1 MKKFFKKNHI
11 WLASWMLLMPLAAD
25 AHLSVK
31 MEEAHLSV
39 KMEEAHLSASD
50 ASRFDASIP
59 RQKMTLQ
66 QCFQLADRQNLALQT
81 GRKAIEKAQVM
92 QGTAWDL
99 DKTEI
104 AFSQNPASSGDTDN
118 GLTFSQSI
126 EFPTV
131 YTARRNQLKAETQAE
146 KSRLNV
152 TSQQLRLEIANV
164 YYAMLYQTHRLQIL
178 QQQDSVIQRYCD
190 VAGKRY
196 KAGEA
201 RQLEFLSA
209 DRMRNDNRLEMTKV
223 KNEAENLQT
232 ALMALLNTTTPV
244 VPAADNLVISQRS
257 PMNAAFN
264 YQQTADAQYQKDLI
278 TALDKEVKC
287 AKTGYAPSL
296 SLALRSQLLIDS
308 WDPYHIN
315 RQRFTEGN
323 FFGFEVTVGVPL
335 FYGATKAKV
344 KAAQK
349 DREMAQMAMQQEQRE
364 KERDYQQGYR
374 RLQNASQRM
383 EYYSGE
389 NMAKAKDIERLSTL
403 EYENGEISYVE
414 YASALQEAIDMRLKQ
429 AEVVN
434 EYNEAV
440 LALMA
445 LNNSL

>member
-1 MKKFFKKNHI
+1 MKKFLDKNNI
-11 WLASWMLLMPLAAD
+11 VLASLLLLTQ
-25 AHLSVK
+25 LS
-31 MEEAHLSV
+31 
-39 KMEEAHLSASD
+39 SASGVQG
-50 ASRFDASIP
+50 FDASIP
-59 RQKMTLQ
+59 GEKMTLQ
-66 QCFQLADRQNLALQT
+66 QCFQLADRQNLALQS
-81 GRKAIEKAQVM
+81 GRKAVEKAQVM
-92 QGTAWDL
+92 QATAWNL

-131 YTARRNQLKAETQAE
+131 YTARRGQLKAETQAE

-152 TSQQLRLEIANV
+152 TSQKLRLEIANV

-178 QQQDSVIQRYCD
+178 LQQDSVIQRYCD
-190 VAGKRY
+190 VAAKRY
-196 KAGEA
+196 RAGEA

-209 DRMRNDNRLEMTKV
+209 DRMRNDNRLEMTKM

-244 VPAADNLVISQRS
+244 VPAADNLVISQSS
-257 PMNAAFN
+257 PMNAVFN

-278 TALDKEVKC
+278 SALDQEVKC

-349 DREMAQMAMQQEQRE
+349 DREVAQLAMLQEQRE
-364 KERDYQQGYR
+364 KERDYKQGYN
-374 RLQNASQRM
+374 RLQNAIKRM

>member
-1 MKKFFKKNHI
+1 MKKFLDKNNI
-11 WLASWMLLMPLAAD
+11 VLASLLLLTQ
-25 AHLSVK
+25 LS
-31 MEEAHLSV
+31 
-39 KMEEAHLSASD
+39 SASGVQG
-50 ASRFDASIP
+50 FDASIP
-59 RQKMTLQ
+59 GEKMTLQ
-66 QCFQLADRQNLALQT
+66 QCFQLADRQNLALQS
-81 GRKAIEKAQVM
+81 GRKAVEKAQVM
-92 QGTAWDL
+92 QATAWNL

-131 YTARRNQLKAETQAE
+131 YTARRGQLKAETQAE

-178 QQQDSVIQRYCD
+178 LQQDSVIQRYCD
-190 VAGKRY
+190 VAAKRY
-196 KAGEA
+196 RAGEA

-223 KNEAENLQT
+223 KNKAENLQT

-244 VPAADNLVISQRS
+244 VPAADNLVISQSS
-257 PMNAAFN
+257 PMNAVFN

-278 TALDKEVKC
+278 SALDQEVKC
-287 AKTGYAPSL
+287 AKTGFAPSL

-349 DREMAQMAMQQEQRE
+349 DREVAQLAMQQEQRE
-364 KERDYQQGYR
+364 KERDYKQGYN
-374 RLQNASQRM
+374 RLQNAIKRM

>member
-1 MKKFFKKNHI
+1 MKKFLDKNNI
-11 WLASWMLLMPLAAD
+11 VLASLMLLLPLSA
-25 AHLSVK
+25 
-31 MEEAHLSV
+31 EAHLS
-39 KMEEAHLSASD
+39 SASGVQG
-50 ASRFDASIP
+50 FDASIP
-59 RQKMTLQ
+59 GEKMTLQ
-66 QCFQLADRQNLALQT
+66 QCFQLADRQNLALQS
-81 GRKAIEKAQVM
+81 GRKAVEKTQVM
-92 QGTAWDL
+92 QRTAWDL

-131 YTARRNQLKAETQAE
+131 YTARRGQLKAETQAE

-257 PMNAAFN
+257 PVNAAFN

-278 TALDKEVKC
+278 SALDQEVKC

-349 DREMAQMAMQQEQRE
+349 DREVALLAMQQEQRE
-364 KERDYQQGYR
+364 KERDYKQGYNR
-374 RLQNASQRM
+374 MQNAIKRM

>member
-1 MKKFFKKNHI
+1 MKKFLDKNNI
-11 WLASWMLLMPLAAD
+11 VLASLMLLLPLSA
-25 AHLSVK
+25 
-31 MEEAHLSV
+31 EAHLS
-39 KMEEAHLSASD
+39 SASGVQG
-50 ASRFDASIP
+50 FDAGIP
-59 RQKMTLQ
+59 GEKMTLQ
-66 QCFQLADRQNLALQT
+66 QCFQLADRQNLALQS
-81 GRKAIEKAQVM
+81 GRKAVEKAQVM

-131 YTARRNQLKAETQAE
+131 YTARRGQLKAETQAE

-152 TSQQLRLEIANV
+152 TSQQLRFEIANV

-178 QQQDSVIQRYCD
+178 LQQDSVIQRYCD
-190 VAGKRY
+190 VAAKRY

-244 VPAADNLVISQRS
+244 VPAADNLVISQSS
-257 PMNAAFN
+257 PMNATFN

-278 TALDKEVKC
+278 SALDQEVKC

-349 DREMAQMAMQQEQRE
+349 DREVALLAMQQEQRE
-364 KERDYQQGYR
+364 KERDYKQGYN
-374 RLQNASQRM
+374 RLQNAIKRM
-383 EYYSGE
+383 EYYNGE

>member
-1 MKKFFKKNHI
+1 MKKFLDKNNI
-11 WLASWMLLMPLAAD
+11 VLASLMLLLPLSA
-25 AHLSVK
+25 
-31 MEEAHLSV
+31 EAHLS
-39 KMEEAHLSASD
+39 SA
-50 ASRFDASIP
+50 AGVQGFDASIP
-59 RQKMTLQ
+59 GEKMTLQ
-66 QCFQLADRQNLALQT
+66 QCFQLADRQNLALQS
-81 GRKAIEKAQVM
+81 GRKAVEKAQVM

-178 QQQDSVIQRYCD
+178 LQQDSVIQRYCD
-190 VAGKRY
+190 VAAKRY

-244 VPAADNLVISQRS
+244 VPAADNLVISQSS

-278 TALDKEVKC
+278 SALDQEVKC

-349 DREMAQMAMQQEQRE
+349 DREVALLAMQQEQRE
-364 KERDYQQGYR
+364 KERDYKQGYN
-374 RLQNASQRM
+374 RLQNAIKRM

>member
-1 MKKFFKKNHI
+1 
-11 WLASWMLLMPLAAD
+11 MLLLPLSA
-25 AHLSVK
+25 
-31 MEEAHLSV
+31 EAHLS
-39 KMEEAHLSASD
+39 SASGVQG
-50 ASRFDASIP
+50 FDASIP
-59 RQKMTLQ
+59 GEKMTLQ
-66 QCFQLADRQNLALQT
+66 QCFQLADRQNLALQS
-81 GRKAIEKAQVM
+81 GRKAVEKAQVM
-92 QGTAWDL
+92 QGTAWNL

-178 QQQDSVIQRYCD
+178 LQQDSVIQRYCD

-244 VPAADNLVISQRS
+244 VPAADNLVISQSS

-264 YQQTADAQYQKDLI
+264 YQQTADAQYLKDLI

-349 DREMAQMAMQQEQRE
+349 DREVAQLAMQQEQRE
-364 KERDYQQGYR
+364 KERDYKQGYN
-374 RLQNASQRM
+374 RLQNAIKRM

-445 LNNSL
+445 LNNTL

>member
-1 MKKFFKKNHI
+1 MKKFLDKNNI
-11 WLASWMLLMPLAAD
+11 VLASLLLLT
-25 AHLSVK
+25 HLS
-31 MEEAHLSV
+31 
-39 KMEEAHLSASD
+39 SA
-50 ASRFDASIP
+50 AGVQGFDASIP
-59 RQKMTLQ
+59 GEKMTLQ
-66 QCFQLADRQNLALQT
+66 QCFQLADRQNLALQS
-81 GRKAIEKAQVM
+81 GRKAVEKAQVM

-190 VAGKRY
+190 VAAKRY

-244 VPAADNLVISQRS
+244 VPAADNLVIPQRS

-278 TALDKEVKC
+278 SALDKEVKC

-323 FFGFEVTVGVPL
+323 FFGFEVTVGIPL

-349 DREMAQMAMQQEQRE
+349 DREVALLAMQQEQRE
-364 KERDYQQGYR
+364 KERDYKQGYN
-374 RLQNASQRM
+374 RLQNAIKRM
-383 EYYSGE
+383 EYYNGE

>member
-1 MKKFFKKNHI
+1 
-11 WLASWMLLMPLAAD
+11 MLLLPLSA
-25 AHLSVK
+25 
-31 MEEAHLSV
+31 EAHLS
-39 KMEEAHLSASD
+39 SASGVQG
-50 ASRFDASIP
+50 FDASIP
-59 RQKMTLQ
+59 GEKMTLQ
-66 QCFQLADRQNLALQT
+66 QCFQLADRQNLALQS

-152 TSQQLRLEIANV
+152 TSLQLRLEIANV

-178 QQQDSVIQRYCD
+178 LQQDSVIQRYCD
-190 VAGKRY
+190 VAAKRY
-196 KAGEA
+196 RAGEA

-244 VPAADNLVISQRS
+244 VPAADNLVIPQSS

-278 TALDKEVKC
+278 SALDQEVKC

-349 DREMAQMAMQQEQRE
+349 DREVAQLAMQQEQRE
-364 KERDYQQGYR
+364 KERDYKQGYN
-374 RLQNASQRM
+374 RLQNAIKRM

>member
-1 MKKFFKKNHI
+1 MKKFLDKNNI
-11 WLASWMLLMPLAAD
+11 VLASLLLLT
-25 AHLSVK
+25 HLS
-31 MEEAHLSV
+31 
-39 KMEEAHLSASD
+39 SA
-50 ASRFDASIP
+50 AGVQGFDASIP
-59 RQKMTLQ
+59 GEKMTLQ
-66 QCFQLADRQNLALQT
+66 QCFELADKQNIALQT
-81 GRKAIEKAQVM
+81 GRKAVEKAQVM
-92 QGTAWDL
+92 QGTAWNL

-190 VAGKRY
+190 VAAKRY

-278 TALDKEVKC
+278 SALDQEVKC

-349 DREMAQMAMQQEQRE
+349 DREVALLAMQQEQRE
-364 KERDYQQGYR
+364 KERDYKQGYN
-374 RLQNASQRM
+374 RLQNAIKRM

-414 YASALQEAIDMRLKQ
+414 YASALQEAIDMRLKL

>member
-1 MKKFFKKNHI
+1 MKKFLDKNNI
-11 WLASWMLLMPLAAD
+11 VLASLLLLT
-25 AHLSVK
+25 HLS
-31 MEEAHLSV
+31 
-39 KMEEAHLSASD
+39 SA
-50 ASRFDASIP
+50 AGVQGFDASIP
-59 RQKMTLQ
+59 GEKMTLQ
-66 QCFQLADRQNLALQT
+66 QCFQLADRQNLALQS

-92 QGTAWDL
+92 QRTAWDL

-131 YTARRNQLKAETQAE
+131 YTARRGQLKAETQAE

-178 QQQDSVIQRYCD
+178 LQQDSVIQRYCD
-190 VAGKRY
+190 VAAKRY

-244 VPAADNLVISQRS
+244 VPAADNLVIPQSS

-278 TALDKEVKC
+278 SALDQEVKC

-349 DREMAQMAMQQEQRE
+349 DREVALLAMQQEQRE
-364 KERDYQQGYR
+364 KERDYKQGYN
-374 RLQNASQRM
+374 RLQNAIKRM

>member
-1 MKKFFKKNHI
+1 MKKFLDKNNI
-11 WLASWMLLMPLAAD
+11 VLASLLLLLPLSA
-25 AHLSVK
+25 
-31 MEEAHLSV
+31 EAHLS
-39 KMEEAHLSASD
+39 SASGVQG
-50 ASRFDASIP
+50 FDASIP
-59 RQKMTLQ
+59 GEKMTLQ
-66 QCFQLADRQNLALQT
+66 QCFQLADRQNLALQS
-81 GRKAIEKAQVM
+81 GRKAVEKAQVM

-131 YTARRNQLKAETQAE
+131 YSARRGQLKAETQAE

-178 QQQDSVIQRYCD
+178 LQQDSVIQRYCD

-278 TALDKEVKC
+278 TALDQEVKC

-349 DREMAQMAMQQEQRE
+349 DREVALLAMQQEQRK
-364 KERDYQQGYR
+364 KERDYKQGYN
-374 RLQNASQRM
+374 RLQNAIKRM

>member
-1 MKKFFKKNHI
+1 MKKFLDKNNI
-11 WLASWMLLMPLAAD
+11 VLASLMLLLPLSA
-25 AHLSVK
+25 
-31 MEEAHLSV
+31 EAHLS
-39 KMEEAHLSASD
+39 SASGVQG
-50 ASRFDASIP
+50 FDASIP
-59 RQKMTLQ
+59 GEKMTLQ
-66 QCFQLADRQNLALQT
+66 QCFELADKQNIALQT
-81 GRKAIEKAQVM
+81 GRKAVEKAQVM

-131 YTARRNQLKAETQAE
+131 YTARRGQLKAETQAE

-178 QQQDSVIQRYCD
+178 LQQDSVIQRYCD

-257 PMNAAFN
+257 PMNAVFN

-349 DREMAQMAMQQEQRE
+349 DREVAQLAMQQEQRE
-364 KERDYQQGYR
+364 KERDYKQGYN
-374 RLQNASQRM
+374 RLQNAIKRM

>member
-1 MKKFFKKNHI
+1 MKKFLDKNTI
-11 WLASWMLLMPLAAD
+11 VLASLMLLLPLSA
-25 AHLSVK
+25 
-31 MEEAHLSV
+31 EAHLS
-39 KMEEAHLSASD
+39 SASGVQG
-50 ASRFDASIP
+50 FDASIP
-59 RQKMTLQ
+59 GEKMTLQ
-66 QCFQLADRQNLALQT
+66 QCFQLADRQNLALQS
-81 GRKAIEKAQVM
+81 GRKAVEKAQVM

-152 TSQQLRLEIANV
+152 TSQQLRLEIASA

-178 QQQDSVIQRYCD
+178 LQQDSVIQRYCD

-196 KAGEA
+196 RAGEA

-244 VPAADNLVISQRS
+244 VPAADNLVISQSS
-257 PMNAAFN
+257 PMNAVFN

-278 TALDKEVKC
+278 SALDQEVKC

-349 DREMAQMAMQQEQRE
+349 DREVAQLAMQQEQRE
-364 KERDYQQGYR
+364 KERDYKQGYN
-374 RLQNASQRM
+374 RLQNAIKRM

-389 NMAKAKDIERLSTL
+389 NITKAKDIERLSTL

>member
-1 MKKFFKKNHI
+1 MKKFLDKNNI
-11 WLASWMLLMPLAAD
+11 VLASLMLLLPLSA
-25 AHLSVK
+25 
-31 MEEAHLSV
+31 EAHLS
-39 KMEEAHLSASD
+39 SASGVQG
-50 ASRFDASIP
+50 FDASIP
-59 RQKMTLQ
+59 GKKMTLQ
-66 QCFQLADRQNLALQT
+66 QCFQLADRQNLALQS
-81 GRKAIEKAQVM
+81 GRKAVEKAQVM
-92 QGTAWDL
+92 QGTAWNL

-178 QQQDSVIQRYCD
+178 LQQDSVIQRYCD

-278 TALDKEVKC
+278 SALDQEVKC

-349 DREMAQMAMQQEQRE
+349 DREVALLAMQQEQRE
-364 KERDYQQGYR
+364 KERDYKQGYN
-374 RLQNASQRM
+374 RLQNAIKRM

>member
-1 MKKFFKKNHI
+1 MKKFLDKNNI
-11 WLASWMLLMPLAAD
+11 VLASLLLLLPLSA
-25 AHLSVK
+25 
-31 MEEAHLSV
+31 EAHLS
-39 KMEEAHLSASD
+39 SASGVQG
-50 ASRFDASIP
+50 FDASIP
-59 RQKMTLQ
+59 GEKMTLQ
-66 QCFQLADRQNLALQT
+66 QCFQLADRQNLALQS
-81 GRKAIEKAQVM
+81 GRKAVEKAQVM

-178 QQQDSVIQRYCD
+178 LQQDSVIQRYCD

-244 VPAADNLVISQRS
+244 VPAADNLVISQSS

-278 TALDKEVKC
+278 SALDQEVKC

-349 DREMAQMAMQQEQRE
+349 DREVALLAMQQEQRE
-364 KERDYQQGYR
+364 KERDYKQGYN
-374 RLQNASQRM
+374 RLQNAIKRM

-389 NMAKAKDIERLSTL
+389 NMEKAKDIERLSTL
-403 EYENGEISYVE
+403 EYKNGEISYVE
-414 YASALQEAIDMRLKQ
+414 YTSALQEAIDMRLKQ
-429 AEVVN
+429 AEVIN

>member
-1 MKKFFKKNHI
+1 MKKFLDKNTI
-11 WLASWMLLMPLAAD
+11 VLASLMLLLPLSA
-25 AHLSVK
+25 
-31 MEEAHLSV
+31 EAHLS
-39 KMEEAHLSASD
+39 SASGVQG
-50 ASRFDASIP
+50 FDASIP
-59 RQKMTLQ
+59 GEKMTLQ
-66 QCFQLADRQNLALQT
+66 QCFQLADRQNLALQS
-81 GRKAIEKAQVM
+81 GRKAVEKAQVM

-152 TSQQLRLEIANV
+152 TSQQLRLEIASA

-178 QQQDSVIQRYCD
+178 LQQDSVIQRYCD

-196 KAGEA
+196 RAGEA

-244 VPAADNLVISQRS
+244 VPAADNLVISQSS
-257 PMNAAFN
+257 PMNAVFN

-278 TALDKEVKC
+278 SALDQEVKC

-349 DREMAQMAMQQEQRE
+349 DREVAQLAMLQEQRE
-364 KERDYQQGYR
+364 KERDYKQGYN
-374 RLQNASQRM
+374 RLQNAIKRM

-389 NMAKAKDIERLSTL
+389 NITKAKDIERLSTL

>member
-1 MKKFFKKNHI
+1 MKKFLDKNNI
-11 WLASWMLLMPLAAD
+11 VLASLLLLT
-25 AHLSVK
+25 HLS
-31 MEEAHLSV
+31 
-39 KMEEAHLSASD
+39 SA
-50 ASRFDASIP
+50 AGVQGFDASIP
-59 RQKMTLQ
+59 GEKMTLQ
-66 QCFQLADRQNLALQT
+66 QCFQLADRQNLALQS
-81 GRKAIEKAQVM
+81 GRKAVEKAQVM

-152 TSQQLRLEIANV
+152 TSQQLRLEIASA

-178 QQQDSVIQRYCD
+178 LQQDSVIQRYCD

-278 TALDKEVKC
+278 SALDQEVKC

-349 DREMAQMAMQQEQRE
+349 DREVALLAMQQEQRE

-389 NMAKAKDIERLSTL
+389 NLAKAKDIERLSTL

-414 YASALQEAIDMRLKQ
+414 YANALQEAIDMRLKQ
-429 AEVVN
+429 AEVIN

>member
-1 MKKFFKKNHI
+1 
-11 WLASWMLLMPLAAD
+11 MLLLPLSA
-25 AHLSVK
+25 
-31 MEEAHLSV
+31 EAHLS
-39 KMEEAHLSASD
+39 SASGVQG
-50 ASRFDASIP
+50 FDASIP
-59 RQKMTLQ
+59 GEKMTLQ
-66 QCFQLADRQNLALQT
+66 QCFQLADRQNLALQS
-81 GRKAIEKAQVM
+81 GRKAVEKAQVM

-178 QQQDSVIQRYCD
+178 LQQDSVIQRYCD
-190 VAGKRY
+190 VSGKRY
-196 KAGEA
+196 RAGEA

-244 VPAADNLVISQRS
+244 VPAADNLVISQSS

-278 TALDKEVKC
+278 TALDQEVKC

-349 DREMAQMAMQQEQRE
+349 DREVAQLAMQQEQRE
-364 KERDYQQGYR
+364 KERDYKQGYN
-374 RLQNASQRM
+374 RLQNAIKRM

>member
-1 MKKFFKKNHI
+1 MKKFLDKNNI
-11 WLASWMLLMPLAAD
+11 VLASLMLLLPLSA
-25 AHLSVK
+25 
-31 MEEAHLSV
+31 EAHLS
-39 KMEEAHLSASD
+39 SA
-50 ASRFDASIP
+50 AGVQGFDASIP
-59 RQKMTLQ
+59 GEKMTLQ
-66 QCFQLADRQNLALQT
+66 QCFELADKQNIALQT
-81 GRKAIEKAQVM
+81 GRKAVEKAQVM
-92 QGTAWDL
+92 QRTAWDL

-131 YTARRNQLKAETQAE
+131 YTARRGQLKAETQAE

-178 QQQDSVIQRYCD
+178 LQQDSVIQRYCD

-244 VPAADNLVISQRS
+244 VPAADNLVISQSS

-278 TALDKEVKC
+278 SALDQEVKC

-349 DREMAQMAMQQEQRE
+349 DREVAQLAMQQEQRE
-364 KERDYQQGYR
+364 KERDYKQGYN
-374 RLQNASQRM
+374 RLQNAIKRM

>member
-1 MKKFFKKNHI
+1 MKKFLDKNNI
-11 WLASWMLLMPLAAD
+11 VLASLMLLLPLSA
-25 AHLSVK
+25 
-31 MEEAHLSV
+31 EAHLS
-39 KMEEAHLSASD
+39 SASGVQG
-50 ASRFDASIP
+50 FDASIP
-59 RQKMTLQ
+59 GEKMTLQ
-66 QCFQLADRQNLALQT
+66 QCFQLADRQNLALQS
-81 GRKAIEKAQVM
+81 GRKAVEKAQVM

-178 QQQDSVIQRYCD
+178 LQQDSVIQRYCD

-278 TALDKEVKC
+278 SALDQEVKC

-349 DREMAQMAMQQEQRE
+349 DREVALLAMQQEQCE
-364 KERDYQQGYR
+364 KERDYKQGYN
-374 RLQNASQRM
+374 RLQNAIKRM

>member
-11 WLASWMLLMPLAAD
+11 WFASWMLLMPLAAD
-25 AHLSVK
+25 AHLPVKASV
-31 MEEAHLSV
+31 HLSA
-39 KMEEAHLSASD
+39 KADAHLSASD

-59 RQKMTLQ
+59 GEKMTLQ
-66 QCFQLADRQNLALQT
+66 QCFQLADRQNLALQS
-81 GRKAIEKAQVM
+81 GRKAVEKAQVM
-92 QGTAWDL
+92 QATAWDL

-131 YTARRNQLKAETQAE
+131 YTARRRQLKAETQAE

-152 TSQQLRLEIANV
+152 TSQQLRLEIASA

-178 QQQDSVIQRYCD
+178 QQQDSIIQHYCD

-278 TALDKEVKC
+278 SALDQEVKC

-349 DREMAQMAMQQEQRE
+349 DREVALLAMQQEQRE
-364 KERDYQQGYR
+364 KERDYKQGYN
-374 RLQNASQRM
+374 RLQNAIKRM

-414 YASALQEAIDMRLKQ
+414 YASALQEAIDMRLKL

>member
-1 MKKFFKKNHI
+1 MKKFLDKNNI
-11 WLASWMLLMPLAAD
+11 VLASLLLLLPLSA
-25 AHLSVK
+25 
-31 MEEAHLSV
+31 EAHLS
-39 KMEEAHLSASD
+39 SA
-50 ASRFDASIP
+50 AGVQGFDASIP
-59 RQKMTLQ
+59 GEKMTLQ
-66 QCFQLADRQNLALQT
+66 QCFQLADRQNLALQS
-81 GRKAIEKAQVM
+81 GRKAVEKAQVM

-118 GLTFSQSI
+118 GLIFSQSI

-131 YTARRNQLKAETQAE
+131 YTARRGQLKAETQAE

-190 VAGKRY
+190 VAAKRF

-244 VPAADNLVISQRS
+244 VPDGNLLISQRS
-257 PMNAAFN
+257 PVNAAFN

-315 RQRFTEGN
+315 RH
-323 FFGFEVTVGVPL
+323 
-335 FYGATKAKV
+335 
-344 KAAQK
+344 
-349 DREMAQMAMQQEQRE
+349 
-364 KERDYQQGYR
+364 
-374 RLQNASQRM
+374 ASPR
-383 EYYSGE
+383 
-389 NMAKAKDIERLSTL
+389 A
-403 EYENGEISYVE
+403 ISSV
-414 YASALQEAIDMRLKQ
+414 SR
-429 AEVVN
+429 
-434 EYNEAV
+434 
-440 LALMA
+440 
-445 LNNSL
+445 

>member
-1 MKKFFKKNHI
+1 MKKFLDKNNI
-11 WLASWMLLMPLAAD
+11 VLASLMLLLPLSA
-25 AHLSVK
+25 
-31 MEEAHLSV
+31 EAHLS
-39 KMEEAHLSASD
+39 SASGVQG
-50 ASRFDASIP
+50 FDASIP
-59 RQKMTLQ
+59 GEKMTLQ
-66 QCFQLADRQNLALQT
+66 QCFQLADRQNLALQS
-81 GRKAIEKAQVM
+81 GRKAVEKAQVM
-92 QGTAWDL
+92 QRTAWDL

-244 VPAADNLVISQRS
+244 VPAADNLVISQSS
-257 PMNAAFN
+257 PMNATFN

-278 TALDKEVKC
+278 SALDQEVKC

-349 DREMAQMAMQQEQRE
+349 DREVAQLAMQQEQRE
-364 KERDYQQGYR
+364 KERDYKQGYN
-374 RLQNASQRM
+374 RLQNAIKRM

>member
-1 MKKFFKKNHI
+1 MKKFFKKNQI
-11 WLASWMLLMPLAAD
+11 WLASLMLLLPLSA
-25 AHLSVK
+25 
-31 MEEAHLSV
+31 EAHLS
-39 KMEEAHLSASD
+39 SA
-50 ASRFDASIP
+50 AGVQGFDASIP
-59 RQKMTLQ
+59 GEKMTLQ
-66 QCFQLADRQNLALQT
+66 QCFQLADRQNIALQS
-81 GRKAIEKAQVM
+81 GRKAVEKAQVM

-131 YTARRNQLKAETQAE
+131 YSARRGQLKAETQAE

-278 TALDKEVKC
+278 SALDQEVKC

-349 DREMAQMAMQQEQRE
+349 DREVALLAMQQEQRE

-389 NMAKAKDIERLSTL
+389 NLVKAKDIERLSTL

-445 LNNSL
+445 LNNTL

>member
-1 MKKFFKKNHI
+1 MKKFLDKNNI
-11 WLASWMLLMPLAAD
+11 VLASLMLLLPLSA
-25 AHLSVK
+25 
-31 MEEAHLSV
+31 EAHLS
-39 KMEEAHLSASD
+39 SASGVQG
-50 ASRFDASIP
+50 FDASIP
-59 RQKMTLQ
+59 GEKMTLQ
-66 QCFQLADRQNLALQT
+66 QCFQLADRQNLALQS
-81 GRKAIEKAQVM
+81 GRKAVEKAQVM

-178 QQQDSVIQRYCD
+178 LQQDSVIQRYCD

-244 VPAADNLVISQRS
+244 VPAADNLVISQSS

-278 TALDKEVKC
+278 SALDKEVKC

-349 DREMAQMAMQQEQRE
+349 DREVAQLAMLQEQRE
-364 KERDYQQGYR
+364 KERDYKQGYN
-374 RLQNASQRM
+374 RLQNAIKRM

>member
-1 MKKFFKKNHI
+1 MKKFLDKNNI
-11 WLASWMLLMPLAAD
+11 VLASLMLLLPLSA
-25 AHLSVK
+25 
-31 MEEAHLSV
+31 EAHLS
-39 KMEEAHLSASD
+39 SASGVQG
-50 ASRFDASIP
+50 FDASIP
-59 RQKMTLQ
+59 GEKMTLQ
-66 QCFQLADRQNLALQT
+66 QCFQLADRQNLALQS
-81 GRKAIEKAQVM
+81 GRKAVEKAQVM

-152 TSQQLRLEIANV
+152 TSQQLRLEIASA

-178 QQQDSVIQRYCD
+178 LQQDSVIQRYCD

-196 KAGEA
+196 RAGEA

-223 KNEAENLQT
+223 KNEAENLQM
-232 ALMALLNTTTPV
+232 ALMALLNTTMPV
-244 VPAADNLVISQRS
+244 VPAADNLVISQSS

-278 TALDKEVKC
+278 SALDQEVKC

-349 DREMAQMAMQQEQRE
+349 DREVAQLAMQQEQRE
-364 KERDYQQGYR
+364 KERDYKQGYN
-374 RLQNASQRM
+374 RLQNAIKRM

>member
-1 MKKFFKKNHI
+1 
-11 WLASWMLLMPLAAD
+11 MLL
-25 AHLSVK
+25 LSLSA
-31 MEEAHLSV
+31 EAHLS
-39 KMEEAHLSASD
+39 SASGVQG
-50 ASRFDASIP
+50 FDASIP
-59 RQKMTLQ
+59 GEKMTLQ
-66 QCFQLADRQNLALQT
+66 QCFQLADRQNLALQS
-81 GRKAIEKAQVM
+81 GRKAVEKAQVM

-178 QQQDSVIQRYCD
+178 LQQDSVIQRYCD

-196 KAGEA
+196 RAGEA

-244 VPAADNLVISQRS
+244 VPAADNLVISQSS

-278 TALDKEVKC
+278 SALDQEVKC

-349 DREMAQMAMQQEQRE
+349 DREVALLAMQQEQRE
-364 KERDYQQGYR
+364 KERDYKQGYN
-374 RLQNASQRM
+374 RLQNAIKRM

-389 NMAKAKDIERLSTL
+389 NMEKAKDIERLSTL

>member
-11 WLASWMLLMPLAAD
+11 WFASWMLLMPLAAD
-25 AHLSVK
+25 AHLPVKASVHLSAK
-31 MEEAHLSV
+31 ADAHLSV
-39 KMEEAHLSASD
+39 SD

-59 RQKMTLQ
+59 GQKMTLQ
-66 QCFQLADRQNLALQT
+66 QCFELADKQNLALQT

-92 QGTAWDL
+92 QGTAWNL

-131 YTARRNQLKAETQAE
+131 YTARRGQLKAETQAE

-152 TSQQLRLEIANV
+152 TSQQLRLEIASA

-178 QQQDSVIQRYCD
+178 LQQDSVIQRYCD

-278 TALDKEVKC
+278 SALDQEVKC

-349 DREMAQMAMQQEQRE
+349 DREVALLAMQQEQRE
-364 KERDYQQGYR
+364 KERDYKQGYN
-374 RLQNASQRM
+374 RLQNAIKRM

-389 NMAKAKDIERLSTL
+389 NLAKAKDIERLSTL

>member
-1 MKKFFKKNHI
+1 MKKFLDKNNI
-11 WLASWMLLMPLAAD
+11 VLASLLLLT
-25 AHLSVK
+25 HLS
-31 MEEAHLSV
+31 
-39 KMEEAHLSASD
+39 SA
-50 ASRFDASIP
+50 AGVQGFDASIP
-59 RQKMTLQ
+59 GEKMTLQ
-66 QCFQLADRQNLALQT
+66 QCFELADKQNIALQS
-81 GRKAIEKAQVM
+81 GRKAVEKAQVM
-92 QGTAWDL
+92 QGTAWNL

-178 QQQDSVIQRYCD
+178 LQQDSVIQRYCD

-232 ALMALLNTTTPV
+232 SLMALLNTTTPV
-244 VPAADNLVISQRS
+244 VPAADNLVIPQSS
-257 PMNAAFN
+257 PVNAAFN

-278 TALDKEVKC
+278 SALDKEVKC

-349 DREMAQMAMQQEQRE
+349 DREVAQLAMQQEQRE
-364 KERDYQQGYR
+364 KERDYKQGYN
-374 RLQNASQRM
+374 RLQNAIKRM

-414 YASALQEAIDMRLKQ
+414 YASALQEAIDMRLKL

>member
-1 MKKFFKKNHI
+1 MKKFLDKNNI
-11 WLASWMLLMPLAAD
+11 VLASLMLLLPLLA
-25 AHLSVK
+25 
-31 MEEAHLSV
+31 EAHLS
-39 KMEEAHLSASD
+39 SA
-50 ASRFDASIP
+50 AGVQGFDASIP
-59 RQKMTLQ
+59 GEKMTLQ
-66 QCFQLADRQNLALQT
+66 QCFQLADRQNLALQS
-81 GRKAIEKAQVM
+81 GRKAVEKAQVM

-131 YTARRNQLKAETQAE
+131 YSARRGQLKAETQAE

-178 QQQDSVIQRYCD
+178 LQQDSVIQRYCD

-278 TALDKEVKC
+278 SALDQEVKC

-349 DREMAQMAMQQEQRE
+349 DREVAQLAMQQEQRE
-364 KERDYQQGYR
+364 KERDYKQGYN
-374 RLQNASQRM
+374 RLQNAIKRM

-414 YASALQEAIDMRLKQ
+414 YASALQEAIDMRLKL

>member
-1 MKKFFKKNHI
+1 MKKFLDKNNI
-11 WLASWMLLMPLAAD
+11 VLASLLLLT
-25 AHLSVK
+25 HLS
-31 MEEAHLSV
+31 
-39 KMEEAHLSASD
+39 SA
-50 ASRFDASIP
+50 AGVQGFDASIP
-59 RQKMTLQ
+59 GEKMTLQ
-66 QCFQLADRQNLALQT
+66 QCFQLADRQNLALQS
-81 GRKAIEKAQVM
+81 GRKAVEKAQVM
-92 QGTAWDL
+92 QATAWNL

-178 QQQDSVIQRYCD
+178 LQQDSVIQRYCD

-278 TALDKEVKC
+278 SALDQEVKC
-287 AKTGYAPSL
+287 AKTGFAPSL

-349 DREMAQMAMQQEQRE
+349 DREVAQLAMQQEQRE
-364 KERDYQQGYR
+364 KERDYKQGYN
-374 RLQNASQRM
+374 RLQNAIKRM

-389 NMAKAKDIERLSTL
+389 NMAKAKDMERLSTL

>member
-1 MKKFFKKNHI
+1 MKKFLDKNNI
-11 WLASWMLLMPLAAD
+11 VLASLMLLLPLSA
-25 AHLSVK
+25 
-31 MEEAHLSV
+31 EAHLS
-39 KMEEAHLSASD
+39 SASGVQG
-50 ASRFDASIP
+50 FDASIP
-59 RQKMTLQ
+59 GEKMTLQ
-66 QCFQLADRQNLALQT
+66 QCFQLADRQNLALQS
-81 GRKAIEKAQVM
+81 GRKAVEKAQVM

-99 DKTEI
+99 NKTEI

-152 TSQQLRLEIANV
+152 TSQQLRLEIASA

-178 QQQDSVIQRYCD
+178 LQQDSVIQRYCD
-190 VAGKRY
+190 VAAKRY
-196 KAGEA
+196 RAGEA

-244 VPAADNLVISQRS
+244 VPAADNLVISQSS
-257 PMNAAFN
+257 PMNAVFN

-278 TALDKEVKC
+278 TALDQEVKC

-349 DREMAQMAMQQEQRE
+349 DREVALLAMQQEQRE
-364 KERDYQQGYR
+364 KERDYKQGYN
-374 RLQNASQRM
+374 RLQNAIKRM

>member
-1 MKKFFKKNHI
+1 
-11 WLASWMLLMPLAAD
+11 MLLLPLSA
-25 AHLSVK
+25 
-31 MEEAHLSV
+31 EAHLS
-39 KMEEAHLSASD
+39 SASGVQG
-50 ASRFDASIP
+50 FDASIP
-59 RQKMTLQ
+59 GEKMTLQ
-66 QCFQLADRQNLALQT
+66 QCFQLADRQNLALQS
-81 GRKAIEKAQVM
+81 GRKAVEKAQVM

-146 KSRLNV
+146 KSRLDV
-152 TSQQLRLEIANV
+152 TSQQLRLEIASA

-178 QQQDSVIQRYCD
+178 LQQDSVIQRYCD

-196 KAGEA
+196 RAGEA

-223 KNEAENLQT
+223 KNEAENLQM
-232 ALMALLNTTTPV
+232 ALMALLNTTMPV

-257 PMNAAFN
+257 PMNAVFN

-278 TALDKEVKC
+278 SALDQEVKC

-349 DREMAQMAMQQEQRE
+349 DREVAQLAMQQEQRE
-364 KERDYQQGYR
+364 KERDYKLGYN
-374 RLQNASQRM
+374 RLQNAIKRM

>member
-1 MKKFFKKNHI
+1 MKKFLDKNNI
-11 WLASWMLLMPLAAD
+11 VLASLMLLLPLSA
-25 AHLSVK
+25 
-31 MEEAHLSV
+31 EAHLS
-39 KMEEAHLSASD
+39 SASGVQG
-50 ASRFDASIP
+50 FDASIP
-59 RQKMTLQ
+59 GKKMTLQ
-66 QCFQLADRQNLALQT
+66 QCFQLADRQNLALQS
-81 GRKAIEKAQVM
+81 GRKAVEKAQVM
-92 QGTAWDL
+92 QGTAWNL
-99 DKTEI
+99 DKTQI

-152 TSQQLRLEIANV
+152 TSQQLRLEIASA

-196 KAGEA
+196 RAGEA

-278 TALDKEVKC
+278 SALDQEVKC

-349 DREMAQMAMQQEQRE
+349 DREVAQLAMQQEQRE
-364 KERDYQQGYR
+364 KERDYKQGYN
-374 RLQNASQRM
+374 RLQNAIKRM

-389 NMAKAKDIERLSTL
+389 NMEKAKDIERLSTL

-429 AEVVN
+429 AEVIN
-434 EYNEAV
+434 EYNEAL

>member
-1 MKKFFKKNHI
+1 MKKFLDKNNI
-11 WLASWMLLMPLAAD
+11 VLASLMLLLPLSA
-25 AHLSVK
+25 
-31 MEEAHLSV
+31 EAHLS
-39 KMEEAHLSASD
+39 SA
-50 ASRFDASIP
+50 AGVQGFDASIP
-59 RQKMTLQ
+59 GEKMTLQ
-66 QCFQLADRQNLALQT
+66 QCFQLADRQNLALQS
-81 GRKAIEKAQVM
+81 GRKAVEKAQVM

-131 YTARRNQLKAETQAE
+131 YTARRGQLKAETQAE

-152 TSQQLRLEIANV
+152 TSQQLRFEIANV

-178 QQQDSVIQRYCD
+178 LQQDSVIQRYCD
-190 VAGKRY
+190 VAAKRY
-196 KAGEA
+196 RAGEA

-244 VPAADNLVISQRS
+244 VPAADNLVIPQSS
-257 PMNAAFN
+257 PVNAAFN

-278 TALDKEVKC
+278 SALDKEVKC

-349 DREMAQMAMQQEQRE
+349 DREVAQLAMQQEQRE
-364 KERDYQQGYR
+364 KERDYKQGYN
-374 RLQNASQRM
+374 RLQNAIKRM

>member
-1 MKKFFKKNHI
+1 MKKFLDKNNI
-11 WLASWMLLMPLAAD
+11 VLASLMLLLPLSA
-25 AHLSVK
+25 
-31 MEEAHLSV
+31 EAHLS
-39 KMEEAHLSASD
+39 SASGVQG
-50 ASRFDASIP
+50 FDASIP
-59 RQKMTLQ
+59 GEKMTLQ
-66 QCFQLADRQNLALQT
+66 QCFQLADRQNLALQS
-81 GRKAIEKAQVM
+81 GRKAVEKAQVM

-131 YTARRNQLKAETQAE
+131 YTARRGQLKAETQAE

-152 TSQQLRLEIANV
+152 TSQQLRFEIANV

-178 QQQDSVIQRYCD
+178 LQQDSVIQRYCD

-244 VPAADNLVISQRS
+244 VPAADNLVISQSS
-257 PMNAAFN
+257 PMNAVFN

-278 TALDKEVKC
+278 SALNQEVKC

-349 DREMAQMAMQQEQRE
+349 DREVAQLAMQQEQRE
-364 KERDYQQGYR
+364 KERDYKQGYN
-374 RLQNASQRM
+374 RLQNAIKRM

>member
-1 MKKFFKKNHI
+1 MKKFLDKNNI
-11 WLASWMLLMPLAAD
+11 VLASLLLLT
-25 AHLSVK
+25 HLS
-31 MEEAHLSV
+31 
-39 KMEEAHLSASD
+39 SA
-50 ASRFDASIP
+50 AGVQGFDASIP
-59 RQKMTLQ
+59 GEKMTLQ
-66 QCFQLADRQNLALQT
+66 QCFQLADRQNLALQS
-81 GRKAIEKAQVM
+81 GRKAVEKAQVM

-152 TSQQLRLEIANV
+152 TSQQLRLEIASA

-178 QQQDSVIQRYCD
+178 LQQDSVIQRYCD
-190 VAGKRY
+190 VAAKRY

-278 TALDKEVKC
+278 SALDQEVKC

-349 DREMAQMAMQQEQRE
+349 DREVAQLAMQQEQRE
-364 KERDYQQGYR
+364 KERDYKQGYN
-374 RLQNASQRM
+374 RLQNAIKRM

-429 AEVVN
+429 VEVVN

>member
-1 MKKFFKKNHI
+1 MKKFLDKNNI
-11 WLASWMLLMPLAAD
+11 VLASLMLLLPLSA
-25 AHLSVK
+25 
-31 MEEAHLSV
+31 EAHLS
-39 KMEEAHLSASD
+39 SASGFQG
-50 ASRFDASIP
+50 FDASIP
-59 RQKMTLQ
+59 GEKMTLQ
-66 QCFQLADRQNLALQT
+66 QCFQLADRQNLALQS
-81 GRKAIEKAQVM
+81 GRKAVEKAQVM
-92 QGTAWDL
+92 QGTAWNL

-131 YTARRNQLKAETQAE
+131 YTARRGQLKAETQAE

-152 TSQQLRLEIANV
+152 TSQQLRFEIANV

-178 QQQDSVIQRYCD
+178 LQQDSVIQRYCD
-190 VAGKRY
+190 VAAKRY

-257 PMNAAFN
+257 PMNAVFN

-278 TALDKEVKC
+278 SALDQEVKC

-349 DREMAQMAMQQEQRE
+349 DREVAQLAMQQEQRE
-364 KERDYQQGYR
+364 KERDYKQGYN
-374 RLQNASQRM
+374 RLQNAIKRM

>member
-1 MKKFFKKNHI
+1 MKKFLDKNNI
-11 WLASWMLLMPLAAD
+11 VLASLMLLLPLSA
-25 AHLSVK
+25 
-31 MEEAHLSV
+31 EAHLS
-39 KMEEAHLSASD
+39 SASGVQG
-50 ASRFDASIP
+50 FDASIP
-59 RQKMTLQ
+59 GEKMTLQ
-66 QCFQLADRQNLALQT
+66 QCFQLADRQNLALQS
-81 GRKAIEKAQVM
+81 GRKAVEKAQVM
-92 QGTAWDL
+92 QRTAWDL

-178 QQQDSVIQRYCD
+178 LQQDSVIQRYCD

-278 TALDKEVKC
+278 SALDKEVKC

-349 DREMAQMAMQQEQRE
+349 DREVALLAMQQEQRE
-364 KERDYQQGYR
+364 KERDYKQGYN
-374 RLQNASQRM
+374 RLQNAIKRM